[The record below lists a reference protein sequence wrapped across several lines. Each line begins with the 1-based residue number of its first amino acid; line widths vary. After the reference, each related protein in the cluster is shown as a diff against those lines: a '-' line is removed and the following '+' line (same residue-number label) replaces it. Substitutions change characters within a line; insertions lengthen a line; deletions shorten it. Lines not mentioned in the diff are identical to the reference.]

1 MNRYN
6 SDIQLKP
13 LTVQKSEVLYI
24 GIVEKG
30 NSTCSLWD
38 SGDYRF
44 EGLVGDK
51 GMKRK
56 WNVMH
61 N

>member
-38 SGDYRF
+38 QGIIGFRGKSETR
-44 EGLVGDK
+44 V
-51 GMKRK
+51 
-56 WNVMH
+56 WNEVECST
-61 N
+61 

>member
-13 LTVQKSEVLYI
+13 LTVQKIRGLMYRYSK
-24 GIVEKG
+24 KG

-44 EGLVGDK
+44 
-51 GMKRK
+51 
-56 WNVMH
+56 
-61 N
+61 

>member
-13 LTVQKSEVLYI
+13 LTVQKIRGLMYRYSK
-24 GIVEKG
+24 KG

-38 SGDYRF
+38 QGIIGFRGKSETR
-44 EGLVGDK
+44 V
-51 GMKRK
+51 
-56 WNVMH
+56 WNEVECST
-61 N
+61 